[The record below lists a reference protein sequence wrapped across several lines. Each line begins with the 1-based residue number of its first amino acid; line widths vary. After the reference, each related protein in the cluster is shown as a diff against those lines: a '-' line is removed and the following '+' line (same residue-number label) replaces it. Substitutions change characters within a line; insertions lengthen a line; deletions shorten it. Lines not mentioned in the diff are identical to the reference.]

1 MRLVFQKVQFKEALV
16 IEFCMMFTRVL
27 CEQQK
32 KKKILVVDSFPGF
45 VSDFSMSFDK
55 FQNCS
60 KLFPFYSLVKGISGE
75 THGQIFNLW
84 ICGFE
89 PIVIV
94 LLIGPGQDVCV
105 RLYYNNNS
113 RQSTCVYLTEFMFYC
128 LKEIR
133 LVIAFYMET

>member
-1 MRLVFQKVQFKEALV
+1 MNSK
-16 IEFCMMFTRVL
+16 
-27 CEQQK
+27 K

-105 RLYYNNNS
+105 RLYYNSNS